1 MNTFI
6 FLCSGRATLPT
17 SDTTSEEESRDDST
31 ALLAAASLEG
41 EDTELALVLGRQP
54 VKAGLGQAEV

>member
-17 SDTTSEEESRDDST
+17 SDTTSEEESRDGST
-31 ALLAAASLEG
+31 AVLAAASLEG
-41 EDTELALVLGRQP
+41 ED
-54 VKAGLGQAEV
+54 AER

>member
-17 SDTTSEEESRDDST
+17 SDTTSEEESRDGST
-31 ALLAAASLEG
+31 AVLAAASLEG
-41 EDTELALVLGRQP
+41 EDTDTLVLGRQP
-54 VKAGLGQAEV
+54 VEAGLGQAEV